1 MIATKIIV
9 VSVVGCFVILAQES
23 DSLNFGMGCRAYLS
37 VWWEERAFCV
47 KHVALQI
54 ASVLGEMEFTPFF
67 NLL

>member
-1 MIATKIIV
+1 MQPRLLL
-9 VSVVGCFVILAQES
+9 SVLSGGFVILAQES

-47 KHVALQI
+47 KHVALQV
-54 ASVLGEMEFTPFF
+54 ASVLEEMEFTPFF